1 MKKRSIRFAAV
12 CLAILLLLLV
22 PVNAAVTASD
32 YIDGYFINVYMA
44 NGNQV
49 KTEFSVLPTGK
60 MTKLGAYEIRIYE
73 KQGTQWILADT
84 KNEFSAG
91 MTATN
96 SYSFAN
102 TITYTGKANTE
113 YKVIVT
119 IFARD
124 ATGSDSRTETHYV

>member
-1 MKKRSIRFAAV
+1 
-12 CLAILLLLLV
+12 
-22 PVNAAVTASD
+22 
-32 YIDGYFINVYMA
+32 MA

-102 TITYTGKANTE
+102 TVTYTGQENTR